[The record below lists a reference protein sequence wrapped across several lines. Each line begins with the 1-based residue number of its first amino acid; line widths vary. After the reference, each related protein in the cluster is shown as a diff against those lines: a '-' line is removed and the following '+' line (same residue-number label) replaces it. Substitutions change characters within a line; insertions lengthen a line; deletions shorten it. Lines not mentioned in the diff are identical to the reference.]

1 MSMPYT
7 LLNLVTN
14 LFQNSLPNLQPSR
27 LYFKIINRKLSFTS
41 QQFKAKAT
49 KGKKSPTSQK
59 IDQYEI
65 DYLSI

>member
-1 MSMPYT
+1 MSTPYI

-41 QQFKAKAT
+41 QQFIAKAA

-59 IDQYEI
+59 I
-65 DYLSI
+65 